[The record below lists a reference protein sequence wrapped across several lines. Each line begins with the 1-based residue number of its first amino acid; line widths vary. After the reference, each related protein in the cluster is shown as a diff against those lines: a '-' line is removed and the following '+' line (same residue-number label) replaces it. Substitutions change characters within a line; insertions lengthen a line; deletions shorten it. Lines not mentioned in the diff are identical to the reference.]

1 MMMKKTVVLCV
12 FCVGVLAVSNL
23 FATSTRD
30 MGMGLF
36 EYPWFVDGLQTYMY
50 ENPAYLSSFK
60 ERAYAER
67 IGVVSGYNMGGIII
81 NPAGKVYLCFNFGIP
96 VDDNVWNTT
105 KVDGLF
111 HVDTYSTHAKSK
123 YEHSSSEQNFDGYQV
138 ELLNEKILDLKDPV
152 DASYPVGTSTT
163 SDDLREELKQRNFS
177 AMFSYDFGKF
187 LLGFDLGYAASWV
200 NNKEG
205 DSAANV
211 KEEYNLIN
219 TEYSAR
225 IGGIVKI
232 NAQVDVDFGGSFVMY
247 VLDNNY
253 TQNAPGKTI
262 ETDYK
267 SKGAMDF
274 GGFARVNYQMTT
286 RHKSHFYAA
295 FKMLNRSTEG
305 SMSIS
310 DTGDP
315 TKNVDA
321 TDTFE
326 RTGQLITVGISD
338 EYTFSPEV
346 KAFLGFATV
355 IENFT
360 NNYYGEDAI
369 VPANNVDKYKY
380 EYSSVAVP
388 LVVGLEAK
396 LTENWKGR
404 FGVKQTIYQPLT
416 NEGESTTGQ
425 GTVTTPASVSE
436 TSSAQTVFN
445 MGLSYKL
452 GAFTFDWLANI
463 ELFTVG
469 PYFVSGMAW
478 TTQQKNPLAMAF
490 AVTYKFGGEESK
502 ESSTV
507 LTPK

>member
-1 MMMKKTVVLCV
+1 MMKKAVVLL
-12 FCVGVLAVSNL
+12 VLGAAILAASAT

-50 ENPAYLSSFK
+50 ENPAYLGSFK

-67 IGVVSGYNMGGIII
+67 IGVVDGYNMGGIII
-81 NPAGKVYLCFNFGIP
+81 NPAGKAFIGFNFGIP
-96 VDDNVWNTT
+96 VDNNVWNTT
-105 KVDGLF
+105 AVDGLF
-111 HVDTYSTHAKSK
+111 HTDTYSIHAKSN
-123 YEHSSSEQNFDGYQV
+123 YTHTASGQSFGGYQV
-138 ELLNEKILDLKDPV
+138 ELLDQQILDLKDPV
-152 DASYPVGTSTT
+152 DASYPVGTSTE
-163 SDDLREELKQRNFS
+163 SDDLREELTQRNFS
-177 AMFSYDFGKF
+177 AMFSYDFGNF
-187 LLGFDLGYAASWV
+187 ALGINLGYAASWV
-200 NNKEG
+200 NNTEG
-205 DSAANV
+205 DSVTNA

-219 TEYSAR
+219 TEYSAQL
-225 IGGIVKI
+225 GCIVKI

-253 TQNAPGKTI
+253 TNNAPGVEIK
-262 ETDYK
+262 TDYK

-295 FKMLNRSTEG
+295 YKVLNRSTEG
-305 SMSIS
+305 SMKIS
-310 DTGDP
+310 DTGAP
-315 TKNVDA
+315 ANNVDA

-338 EYTFSPEV
+338 EYSFSPDV

-355 IENFT
+355 IETFT

-369 VPANNVDKYKY
+369 VPANNVDKYKFDY
-380 EYSSVAVP
+380 TSIKVP
-388 LVVGLEAK
+388 LIVGLEAK
-396 LTENWKGR
+396 LSENWKGR

-416 NEGESTTGQ
+416 NEGESITGQ
-425 GTVTTPASVSE
+425 GAVTTPASVSAI
-436 TSSAQTVFN
+436 SSAQTVFN

-452 GAFTFDWLANI
+452 GNFVFDWLANI

-469 PYFVSGMAW
+469 PYFV
-478 TTQQKNPLAMAF
+478 
-490 AVTYKFGGEESK
+490 
-502 ESSTV
+502 
-507 LTPK
+507 